1 MQSFLTQTLY
11 DNAYWTKNR
20 KIVQLIMRACKDT
33 EMFMNIFFKK
43 AVIFSFKTK
52 ILNLKE
58 R

>member
-33 EMFMNIFFKK
+33 EMFMNIFFQKSSD
-43 AVIFSFKTK
+43 F
-52 ILNLKE
+52 
-58 R
+58 